1 MIGRSPGD
9 VASDASQAA
18 SGRDTARRLGRSL
31 VALGHLDPV
40 LVVADNASIA
50 AFAPAWAESFDEVG
64 WLHRVRLFTA
74 GRASDGHLAI
84 VDEARTLGA
93 RSIVAAGD
101 EAVVAAA
108 SAAAAALGL
117 AFLASPAASTSSHL

>member
-1 MIGRSPGD
+1 MTGRSPGD

-18 SGRDTARRLGRSL
+18 RDLDAARRLGRSL
-31 VALGHLDPV
+31 VALGHRDPV

-74 GRASDGHLAI
+74 GRSSDGRTAI
-84 VDEARTLGA
+84 VEEARSLGA

-108 SAAAAALGL
+108 SAAAAALDL
-117 AFLASPAASTSSHL
+117 PFLASPAAPTSSHL

>member
-9 VASDASQAA
+9 VASDTSQAA
-18 SGRDTARRLGRSL
+18 QGLDTARRLGRSL
-31 VALGHLDPV
+31 VALGHRDPV
-40 LVVADNASIA
+40 LVVADNTSIA

-74 GRASDGHLAI
+74 ARSSDGRTAI
-84 VDEARTLGA
+84 VQEARSLGA
-93 RSIVAAGD
+93 RSIVAAGG

-117 AFLASPAASTSSHL
+117 AFLASPAASAPPHL